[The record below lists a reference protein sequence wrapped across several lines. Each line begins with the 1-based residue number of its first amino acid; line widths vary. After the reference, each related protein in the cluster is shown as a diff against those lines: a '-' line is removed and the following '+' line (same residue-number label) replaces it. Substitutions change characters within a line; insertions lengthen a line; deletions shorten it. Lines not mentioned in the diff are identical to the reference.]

1 MQPPDLEQQL
11 LEDDESRGGM
21 NQDTARYLATIEQ
34 KLYADIQMRRRFD
47 SGLLFL
53 TCQIGSASLAWL
65 LFNLQLTLIII
76 QVASI
81 SLALIPGL
89 IDFSDTFS
97 FELSSE
103 RWEIRASNKPLASV
117 VKLGI
122 GGAVGWT
129 SSKRISQEI
138 FKTHEAIKATY
149 SEIKA
154 SEKVS
159 WFHPPTMTVILVVAF
174 LLFLSNL
181 VLKLNTNSGIAPVN
195 PKNVDVQKE

>member
-1 MQPPDLEQQL
+1 MQPSDLDQL
-11 LEDDESRGGM
+11 LEDEELRGGI
-21 NQDTARYLATIEQ
+21 NQDTARYLSYIEQ

-65 LFNLQLTLIII
+65 LFSLQLTLIII
-76 QVASI
+76 QVASV
-81 SLALIPGL
+81 SLALLPGL

-103 RWEIRASNKPLASV
+103 RWEIRAQNKPLASV

-129 SSKRISQEI
+129 STKTISQEV

-149 SEIKA
+149 SEIRA

-159 WFHPPTMTVILVVAF
+159 GFHLPTMAVTLVAALALFILI
-174 LLFLSNL
+174 LL
-181 VLKLNTNSGIAPVN
+181 LKLNTNSGIAPVN

>member
-1 MQPPDLEQQL
+1 MQPPDLDQL
-11 LEDDESRGGM
+11 LEDDESSGGI
-21 NQDTARYLATIEQ
+21 NQDTARYLAYIEQ
-34 KLYADIQMRRRFD
+34 QLYADIQVRKRFD

-65 LFNLQLTLIII
+65 LFSLQVTLIII

-81 SLALIPGL
+81 SVALLPGL

-103 RWEIRASNKPLASV
+103 RWEIRAQNKPLASV

-122 GGAVGWT
+122 GTAMGWT
-129 SSKRISQEI
+129 STKTISQEV
-138 FKTHEAIKATY
+138 FKTHEAIKNTY

-154 SEKVS
+154 SEKANG
-159 WFHPPTMTVILVVAF
+159 FHPPQMLILVVVVLG
-174 LLFLSNL
+174 LLAL
-181 VLKLNTNSGIAPVN
+181 VTIFKLRAN
-195 PKNVDVQKE
+195 DVQTK